1 MAFGFQSSA
10 FQDNAFQNSGVAPP
24 VVVTP
29 DVPFL
34 GGAGWRKR
42 ALSELPWK
50 KKKRL
55 KKADQIEEVAEV
67 VEQVIADAAPTP
79 ELILN
84 LPPPD
89 VVARQLLEM
98 QSLDT
103 LRRIRSGEDMLI
115 RIKDALDEID
125 DEEVLMFLN

>member
-1 MAFGFQSSA
+1 MAFGFQTSA
-10 FQDNAFQNSGVAPP
+10 FQDSGFQNDVAAP
-24 VVVTP
+24 VAVVTP
-29 DVPFL
+29 DTFI

-67 VEQVIADAAPTP
+67 VEQVLAEAAPTP
-79 ELILN
+79 EIVID
-84 LPPPD
+84 LPSPNALA
-89 VVARQLLEM
+89 VQLLEM

-103 LRRIRSGEDMLI
+103 LRRIKSGDEMLI